1 MKSLTIDYD
10 YYNSNENNFDDLKE
24 AVAQLTNASEQQFTE
39 IKSEKWFNRVFDMI
53 TFSQKGKKRVAE
65 QIGSLAQAQE
75 ILIDILLRL
84 SSSDEKVAGLVQKS
98 FENIKRLQENDAF
111 LLNKIKALEN
121 TCLLGIKKSSDI
133 ADLSE
138 RDKQILSGCL
148 YYLLNCYENTSEEQK
163 KYANA
168 VLNYTGAEASVDN
181 ISNAI
186 AEMDVVSRKKVLVC
200 CMEYIFLFEN
210 NLNMSDTVQE
220 FIDEFDFG
228 SKTLRE
234 VNNQVLNTF
243 RLRGIDGFINKYS
256 QNEFADYEEEFFI
269 EDGLVDEDTIS
280 ECEEE
285 PESLE
290 DFTITSIF
298 QINEDSSQ
306 TISFKNI
313 RINSYINCEGT
324 LEIKNSVI
332 HYNDTNESGQIT
344 IGKHGSLI
352 LNNCAIICHGF
363 NSFKFIKGGGSG
375 CSKVIFENC
384 TFLNCSNFLDI
395 LVLKEFSM
403 KKCKV
408 SNCFDG
414 FCRVRT
420 RADDFIVNISEN
432 IIFLNDI
439 TEYNL
444 CQFNDGSLF
453 SLSCG
458 YEDNSTGIISNNLI
472 IESQLFKDKLHK
484 KCSSSEWCRF
494 ILFNVDNTSVKGCT
508 FLATSNCL
516 DGAFLVEN
524 CMFQDC
530 TDVIHTPLSSIGNNS
545 NPHIENCCFEHC
557 TDILQLTKNNMV
569 SYCLFLECY
578 NSLMSNYFAEGGI
591 NINFCHF
598 INAKNAYILL
608 NNGNPTNKIKQCIFD
623 GIEMDE
629 EFLISAGRCVSKQ
642 SNFII
647 SVEDCNFMNC
657 STKHNSNKI
666 IKEYSHYSNFFNKL
680 VDYHA
685 VSISNCRGL
694 DKINQESSRSN
705 KTDIKKVSSNGRP
718 IGSSL
723 ISSLETPLSAEAF
736 EMESNA
742 ILENKGISIGATGIV
757 AHSIMNQ

>member
-1 MKSLTIDYD
+1 MAMKSLTIDYD

-53 TFSQKGKKRVAE
+53 TFSQKGKKRMAE

-84 SSSDEKVAGLVQKS
+84 SSSDEKVARLVQKS

-256 QNEFADYEEEFFI
+256 QSEFADYEEEFFI
-269 EDGLVDEDTIS
+269 EDGLINEDTIS

-285 PESLE
+285 PDTLE
-290 DFTITSIF
+290 DFTIKSIF

-313 RINSYINCEGT
+313 RINSHLNCDGT
-324 LEIKNSVI
+324 LEIKNSII

-344 IGKHGSLI
+344 IEKHGSLL
-352 LNNCAIICHGF
+352 LNNCTVICHGF
-363 NSFKFIKGGGSG
+363 NSSKFIKGGGSG

-384 TFLNCSNFLDI
+384 TFVNCSNFLDI
-395 LVLKEFSM
+395 FVNKEFSM

-408 SNCFDG
+408 SNCFDN
-414 FCRVRT
+414 FCCVSAW
-420 RADDFIVNISEN
+420 ADDFIVNISEN
-432 IIFLNDI
+432 IIVLNDI
-439 TEYNL
+439 AEYNL
-444 CQFNDGSLF
+444 CQFDYSGSLF
-453 SLSCG
+453 SISCG
-458 YEDNSTGIISNNLI
+458 SENNPTGMISNNLI
-472 IESQLFKDKLHK
+472 VESLRFKDKLQK
-484 KCSSSEWCRF
+484 KCSSSNF
-494 ILFNVDNTSVKGCT
+494 TLFYANNASVKGCT
-508 FLATSNCL
+508 FIATLNCIRE
-516 DGAFLVEN
+516 AFLVEN

-530 TDVIHTPLSSIGNNS
+530 TDVIHTPLVSIGNNS

-557 TDILQLTKNNMV
+557 TDILQLTDNSMV
-569 SYCLFLECY
+569 SYCLFLECFD
-578 NSLMSNYFAEGGI
+578 SLINNGAVHGGI
-591 NINFCHF
+591 NVKFCHF
-598 INAKNAYILL
+598 INAKNACIFLIS
-608 NNGNPTNKIKQCIFD
+608 GPTNKIKQCIFD

-629 EFLISAGRCVSKQ
+629 EFLISAGGSLKP

-657 STKHNSNKI
+657 STKRSSKKI
-666 IKEYSHYSNFFNKL
+666 INEYIQYCNFFNKL

-705 KTDIKKVSSNGRP
+705 NTDIKKVSSNGRP

-736 EMESNA
+736 EMESDS
-742 ILENKGISIGATGIV
+742 ILENKGIRIGATGIV
-757 AHSIMNQ
+757 AHTIMNQ